1 MKSISIEELA
11 YVIQQTKENE
21 QPKPIFFLG
30 AGASKTGGIPL
41 ADEIAID
48 ILRKYCK
55 APAINKLKD
64 EEKSYSKL
72 MECLLPY
79 ERDTLLKKYIDAAN
93 INVTHIYIAQ
103 LMHLGFVDYVLTVNF
118 DNLMLRALALFNEF
132 PATHDMAIL
141 TDLTTS
147 TFKEKSVVFL
157 HGQHHGLWLLN
168 TKEEMK
174 KVESTVPKIFDKIA
188 DKRPWIFIGY
198 SGNDPIF
205 EHVKK
210 IGRFDNGLYWVAY
223 NDNKPNKKVTEFLET
238 PNTNAAIIKGYD
250 ADAFMLKLNSELKL
264 GHPDIINKPFSAVK
278 NMLNNIV
285 DIDDEE
291 HFKGVKERLKIS
303 KGQVDDAI
311 QQFEEGIITTS
322 KKELT
327 KQTKIDNLKREI
339 INWMV
344 DEEYDSDKISKAESE
359 AEKLK
364 DAELTHLLA
373 ELYYDWGVGII
384 KNVNNK
390 DEEELNQIYQLSSE
404 KYQRAIKFKPDMFE
418 SFNNWGNNLC
428 YLAKSK
434 TGEEADSLFQ
444 QAFDK
449 YQQAITI
456 KPDECQLYINWGSSF
471 GQYAQTKADEK
482 LEHYYQQA
490 FDKYQLATTLAPDE
504 FEVWF
509 NWGNNLAELAGSKSG
524 DESEEYYQQAFSKY
538 KKAVTIKPDHY
549 EIWYN
554 WGTYL
559 IQIADLKKKKDAE
572 YFYILSFKKFQKAF
586 KIKSDK
592 IELFNNWASGLI
604 GLTRFRTGIEAN
616 QLFLQA
622 IDKYKQAIMLGGNHY
637 NLACVYALTNK
648 KENALKHLE
657 KSLLN
662 QEQTISFVKDD
673 EDWKAYL
680 EEPEF
685 MALLEKYA

>member
-250 ADAFMLKLNSELKL
+250 ADAFMLKLNSELGL
-264 GHPDIINKPFSAVK
+264 GHPNIINKPFSAVK
-278 NMLNNIV
+278 NMLNSIV
-285 DIDDEE
+285 DIDGED
-291 HFKGVKERLKIS
+291 HFRGVKERLKIS

-311 QQFEEGIITTS
+311 QQFEKSSITTS

-327 KQTKIDNLKREI
+327 KQAKLNNLKREV
-339 INWMV
+339 INW
-344 DEEYDSDKISKAESE
+344 IA
-359 AEKLK
+359 
-364 DAELTHLLA
+364 
-373 ELYYDWGVGII
+373 
-384 KNVNNK
+384 NK
-390 DEEELNQIYQLSSE
+390 DYDTVKINELEIEAKELNDKELNNSLADLYFNKGYE
-404 KYQRAIKFKPDMFE
+404 YGE
-418 SFNNWGNNLC
+418 SVR
-428 YLAKSK
+428 KK
-434 TGEEADSLFQ
+434 TGEEAEKLYSQSIENYEKATSFNPYHHQAWGNWGVDIGALASTKTGDEKELLYQ
-444 QAFDK
+444 QAFEK
-449 YQQAITI
+449 YQQATTI
-456 KPDECQLYINWGSSF
+456 NPDHDNPWINWGTSLGKLAS
-471 GQYAQTKADEK
+471 TKTGDEK
-482 LEHYYQQA
+482 DQLYQQA
-490 FDKYQLATTLAPDE
+490 FDKYQKATTINPDNE
-504 FEVWF
+504 TAWI
-509 NWGNNLAELAGSKSG
+509 NWGISIVKLALTKTDDEKDLLLKQVFEKYLQATTINPENDNTWQYWGTGLGILASTKTGKEA
-524 DESEEYYQQAFSKY
+524 DKLYQQAFEKY
-538 KKAVTIKPDHY
+538 HQATI
-549 EIWYN
+549 INSNNNNTWYN
-554 WGTYL
+554 WGN
-559 IQIADLKKKKDAE
+559 DLVILARTKNGEEAKKIYQE
-572 YFYILSFKKFQKAF
+572 AF
-586 KIKSDK
+586 DK
-592 IELFNNWASGLI
+592 C
-604 GLTRFRTGIEAN
+604 
-616 QLFLQA
+616 QQA
-622 IDKYKQAIMLGGNHY
+622 AVLGGNHY

-680 EEPEF
+680 EDPEF